1 MAVQY
6 DSENN
11 SWYTWLDIFKNKI
24 PEASNEAKDTFIKL
38 KDLLEQG
45 VSVVN
50 WDKWIKSNN
59 LADKSLIK
67 FLQNTKYETK
77 DLANYQQ
84 YLKDTSG
91 RLSTLTS
98 FTKKAG
104 AVLKGFAASLSSMGV
119 NMAIGI
125 AIDAVATAIDNAVN
139 SVEYAEKR
147 ANEFTYAAKSQ
158 REEFNQNTSKVAE
171 LNEQYQ
177 TLSKGVSNV
186 GENVNL
192 TTEEYK
198 TYKDV
203 VSQISEVMPSLNT
216 YYNDQGEKIGFVT
229 GKLKDLNKEY
239 DQHKMRESLKLV
251 NGEGEDGT
259 SLDDVIDGFNKQK
272 DIGFLT
278 SEMNNIV
285 SFFTG
290 NSYDDKYSNDELLN
304 ALKELRNLSKEEV
317 ESKLGN
323 SRDITSH
330 IIKIATAGLSE
341 PVDNTTDEMRALQ
354 DILDYDA
361 ADFMD
366 MDNTAFETF
375 KEKLEAVIDS
385 YQTKVNSATNNLSEG
400 LQRVASSQ
408 KEYYD
413 LGDKKK
419 YVDALLSNISYDIV
433 DDIGI
438 TDEDGKATEESIRLY
453 VNRIIK
459 AVQENKGGI
468 NDAFANLFSINLD
481 DDSINI
487 TDAYEKTSKYI
498 DDIAK
503 ALGYDEEGK
512 KYLKVVFGFESI
524 QNQYDDYTKK
534 LNSAFGNNTV
544 HNLPKSDK
552 VESKIFQTDTR
563 DIELSD
569 WAKKNNVTLD
579 EIEQIKQAGYDA
591 KSSIED
597 LNNALEEL
605 RNQSPKTQNIKSFS
619 KSWSKLNESD
629 QNTLKKEAL
638 EGVLDKDCISE
649 FQDLADNFSLKQIR
663 NEILSLIPLDDKLS
677 QFIDDSSKLS
687 SAYFELNRNK
697 KVSAKTLLDMPKGIQ
712 RLKGYTDFKN
722 TVSDPKAPKAA
733 KKEAFED
740 IITEYLSANKTIIDA
755 SEDTRNSVINALK
768 DTGIVNAE
776 NIVDG
781 VINSK
786 NTIKGVMSELNHA
799 NDTDAKNFANACSAK
814 NLNNTALYNKIGKNT
829 TSMLNQLKDNYADD
843 VSNFGTALRNKLEAQ
858 EQYETAVLQLEGA
871 VNGGTSNS
879 AMPDFFGKSG
889 GAISSSADPKAYNNY
904 IEKQD
909 EFKKADKKYRKWLA
923 KLQKNL
929 KKIKLGKIDFSPTDP
944 SDYDKPK
951 ETKTEIDWLSRRLTR
966 MQTIIDL
973 TASKLQNLFSIKAKN
988 KNLNDQIK
996 ETTALMKQYGI
1007 AAKRYQS
1014 KADSIADGKKKGKK
1028 KTDPLPK
1035 SILNQVESGKITKK
1049 SYPKLIKKYGQNYAD
1064 RINQYID
1071 YYDKAKDAKKNK
1083 QDAKAKVRDLKQ
1095 QRHQTYIDL
1104 YDSRIARA
1112 EAKESI
1118 QTNAEGKNKTIKT
1131 QIENTKESYA
1141 HQIKIAN
1148 LTKNKAEAD
1157 RLKYE
1162 KQQKIK
1168 ELKEKGLQ
1176 YYADEYNAKA
1186 DLAETRSGNAVGYQK
1201 QNSYVDT
1208 QLSYLQKSY
1217 EKQIA
1222 IAKLSKDKTEQ
1233 DRLQAEYEAKK
1244 TELKQK
1250 QIENL
1255 KTDFENK
1262 IGFIRNDGQDVS
1274 NRISEAEARGDIVQS
1289 SYYSALNR
1297 YEQSALNSME
1307 TELQELKKEQG
1318 SFAMYSPEWYSLQS
1332 DIQSVE
1338 NSISET
1344 TISIIENNKKIG
1356 ELRQAMYDDIASRN
1370 NNVGSEAQFIAEL
1383 LGDNLTNNKTGTLTK
1398 EGLGV
1403 LGTYGIELEA
1413 NTSTALS
1420 YANQRKEIEQ
1430 AIASYNGGNVH
1441 ALDNYGSLTAAQN
1454 KLSEVTRSQQDAVNA
1469 EYATMKKIYD
1479 MMVKQYETQLA
1490 YMKTIIDAK
1499 KQVLS
1504 MEKDL
1509 YDYQK
1514 NISNQTKNIA
1524 ALEKQLAALKG
1535 DDSEEGRAKRSRLMV
1550 SLDEANQ
1557 NLQDTEYDRYISDQ
1571 QNMLD
1576 NMYTQYEDLL
1586 SELEKDFEAVVK
1598 DGINIINETASGIS
1612 TTLNDIANKYGYN
1625 PSSDMSN
1632 ILGVMKSSNDT
1643 IVKTLPETI
1652 TNGLSG
1658 LGNILQDNV
1667 NAIVAAYSGK
1677 PPVSGNN
1684 SDAANGGGSGSGSS
1698 NPGGT
1703 SDPYATTRYTKEH
1716 AEAIALKNF
1725 LKSHS
1730 GSSSDITKPLKK
1742 ADPGKTY
1749 KSKLNQILSQY
1760 GYVVKSGTGT
1770 HGLKYINM
1778 FAQILGLQFGDGS
1791 FDTNG
1796 VVYKKLKKKYPSI
1809 GFRTGGIVRADG
1821 VSKDGDYVP
1830 VRVNPDE
1837 TILTQKFTKM
1847 LPETVDIMKDFIHVT
1862 GYARL
1867 VEPRKAGNTFGDI
1880 VINAELPNVTD
1891 TYDFANDLQNNKRTQ
1906 KSIEVSVHDLMTK
1919 GIITNNIQ
1927 RI

>member
-1 MAVQY
+1 MFKKEIADVSNEVNKLFDDVISKMTDTQWKQIWK
-6 DSENN
+6 DENG
-11 SWYTWLDIFKNKI
+11 WDDFIAKNKI
-24 PEASNEAKDTFIKL
+24 
-38 KDLLEQG
+38 
-45 VSVVN
+45 
-50 WDKWIKSNN
+50 
-59 LADKSLIK
+59 ADKNFKEFLGTIDNAKFDMQDYEQWLIK
-67 FLQNTKYETK
+67 NGKF
-77 DLANYQQ
+77 
-84 YLKDTSG
+84 TS
-91 RLSTLTS
+91 SFSS

-104 AVLKGFAASLSSMGV
+104 GVLKGFAASLASMGV
-119 NMAIGI
+119 NMTIGI
-125 AIDAVATAIDNAVN
+125 AIDAVATAIDNYVN
-139 SVEYAEKR
+139 RVEYAQER
-147 ANEFTYAAKSQ
+147 LNEFSTTVSESKKDLAAQEEWIKEHGKRYEELSQGVDNYGHVISLTADEISEYNSLTKDIESMFPTMVTGYNDQNQAIIKMKGNVDALTDSYKENVEAAYATTLAKSSGNFEDYKTAIEDAELAKKTIETILNADKITGFAKRNGGFQ
-158 REEFNQNTSKVAE
+158 FKIGDDYYSDDIKKILDGDTYNQLIEEARKMPANSRLFNNKRDFQFNDLSIGLQQKIRASLTTANATIKTETAKVKPLLEAFVYGNSGKDSGYNE
-171 LNEQYQ
+171 LNEEGKQ
-177 TLSKGVSNV
+177 VIRNV
-186 GENVNL
+186 
-192 TTEEYK
+192 
-198 TYKDV
+198 
-203 VSQISEVMPSLNT
+203 IS
-216 YYNDQGEKIGFVT
+216 
-229 GKLKDLNKEY
+229 
-239 DQHKMRESLKLV
+239 
-251 NGEGEDGT
+251 
-259 SLDDVIDGFNKQK
+259 SLDDTFYEQFNSDSDMASYFYSNFIDPLKDGLDNTDLAVKINTLFSLNQNDFESYQDYVNAVNDIINQIRGYRDKDGNLLYSEKQIAGLQNIFGVSKVNKSGQ
-272 DIGFLT
+272 LT
-278 SEMNNIV
+278 GQSLIDTVKE
-285 SFFTG
+285 
-290 NSYDDKYSNDELLN
+290 KYSSINGSDDFIQTLN
-304 ALKELRNLSKEEV
+304 EKELRVLYDIKPDENISLDNLKHTILSISDKTSKQGNKAV
-317 ESKLGN
+317 GSSPIPFSKAWNALGTESDADTAK
-323 SRDITSH
+323 TS
-330 IIKIATAGLSE
+330 AG
-341 PVDNTTDEMRALQ
+341 T
-354 DILDYDA
+354 
-361 ADFMD
+361 
-366 MDNTAFETF
+366 
-375 KEKLEAVIDS
+375 KEKLLELAQAGKLTVDAFENSSIAENFMKETGLSAEKATEKINGLVKNVKQLDSMRTGITAITSAYDEKKNSKNHAVSPATLNSMYNTLGIEKWDDANKKVWKNYKKCATDGKKSMADIKDAQDELATS
-385 YQTKVNSATNNLSEG
+385 YVNSNNFLADLDLENEDYYKTLITQMGVTNADAIVTNKLAKKKGLAAIKTADLANMTSDEITALILEKGKTDDARNAMKLFALQKYYANGNALNTTQDMNQLILLMESLGLATDAIKKYRDYKEG
-400 LQRVASSQ
+400 
-408 KEYYD
+408 K
-413 LGDKKK
+413 LGDK
-419 YVDALLSNISYDIV
+419 A
-433 DDIGI
+433 G
-438 TDEDGKATEESIRLY
+438 DGM
-453 VNRIIK
+453 V
-459 AVQENKGGI
+459 
-468 NDAFANLFSINLD
+468 
-481 DDSINI
+481 
-487 TDAYEKTSKYI
+487 YEFNARNEIEKI
-498 DDIAK
+498 
-503 ALGYDEEGK
+503 
-512 KYLKVVFGFESI
+512 
-524 QNQYDDYTKK
+524 TKK
-534 LNSAFGNNTV
+534 LGKKT
-544 HNLPKSDK
+544 K
-552 VESKIFQTDTR
+552 VKPVIDVE
-563 DIELSD
+563 
-569 WAKKNNVTLD
+569 
-579 EIEQIKQAGYDA
+579 
-591 KSSIED
+591 
-597 LNNALEEL
+597 LNNGG
-605 RNQSPKTQNIKSFS
+605 KSNG
-619 KSWSKLNESD
+619 KNK
-629 QNTLKKEAL
+629 
-638 EGVLDKDCISE
+638 DKD
-649 FQDLADNFSLKQIR
+649 
-663 NEILSLIPLDDKLS
+663 
-677 QFIDDSSKLS
+677 
-687 SAYFELNRNK
+687 
-697 KVSAKTLLDMPKGIQ
+697 
-712 RLKGYTDFKN
+712 
-722 TVSDPKAPKAA
+722 
-733 KKEAFED
+733 
-740 IITEYLSANKTIIDA
+740 
-755 SEDTRNSVINALK
+755 K
-768 DTGIVNAE
+768 DV
-776 NIVDG
+776 
-781 VINSK
+781 
-786 NTIKGVMSELNHA
+786 
-799 NDTDAKNFANACSAK
+799 
-814 NLNNTALYNKIGKNT
+814 
-829 TSMLNQLKDNYADD
+829 
-843 VSNFGTALRNKLEAQ
+843 
-858 EQYETAVLQLEGA
+858 
-871 VNGGTSNS
+871 
-879 AMPDFFGKSG
+879 
-889 GAISSSADPKAYNNY
+889 
-904 IEKQD
+904 
-909 EFKKADKKYRKWLA
+909 
-923 KLQKNL
+923 
-929 KKIKLGKIDFSPTDP
+929 
-944 SDYDKPK
+944 KPK

-966 MQTIIDL
+966 MQSIIDL
-973 TASKLQNLFSIKAKN
+973 TASKLQNLFSVKAKN

-1035 SILNQVESGKITKK
+1035 SILNQIESGKITKK
-1049 SYPKLIKKYGQNYAD
+1049 SYPKLIKKYGQSYAD

-1383 LGDNLTNNKTGTLTK
+1383 LGDNLTNDKTGTLTR

-1430 AIASYNGGNVH
+1430 VIASYNGGNVH

-1632 ILGVMKSSNDT
+1632 ILGVMKSSNGT

-1716 AEAIALKNF
+1716 AEVIALKNF

-1796 VVYKKLKKKYPSI
+1796 VVYKKLKKKYPGI